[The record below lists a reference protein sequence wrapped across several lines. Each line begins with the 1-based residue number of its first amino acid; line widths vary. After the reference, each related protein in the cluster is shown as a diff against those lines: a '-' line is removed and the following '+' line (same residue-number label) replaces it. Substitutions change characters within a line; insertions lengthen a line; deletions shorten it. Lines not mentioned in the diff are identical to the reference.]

1 MKRYFAFT
9 STKSWASLLALLQRR
24 LSNFICW
31 ARLSELIVGRSCSDE
46 LRSSQVNFPRTRR
59 IKLSAFC
66 LIMYLVTGTVQ
77 LQQTAFKTRIKWSI
91 LFNSMVVWYFCYMF
105 WETILPIRNAFR
117 MLENLIICVWENTG
131 PTEAVSLVPNHIA
144 IWLIYCESI
153 WFKSHKEKSH
163 IMLWLDLSLN
173 VPVRTTK

>member
-66 LIMYLVTGTVQ
+66 LIMYIFTGRYCSITANS
-77 LQQTAFKTRIKWSI
+77 LQNQNKMIHIIQQYGCLIF
-91 LFNSMVVWYFCYMF
+91 LLYV
-105 WETILPIRNAFR
+105 LRN
-117 MLENLIICVWENTG
+117 NLAYSKCIQNVGKPYNMCMRNINLNGWKI
-131 PTEAVSLVPNHIA
+131 P
-144 IWLIYCESI
+144 
-153 WFKSHKEKSH
+153 
-163 IMLWLDLSLN
+163 LS
-173 VPVRTTK
+173 